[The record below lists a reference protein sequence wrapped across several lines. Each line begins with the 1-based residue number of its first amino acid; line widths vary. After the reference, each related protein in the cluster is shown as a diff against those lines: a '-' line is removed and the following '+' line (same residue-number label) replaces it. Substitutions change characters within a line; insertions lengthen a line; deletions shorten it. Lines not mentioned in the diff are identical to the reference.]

1 MVTSLLILFISF
13 SSLFA
18 AHSILPFT
26 LFLLYNAL
34 SGDLGI
40 KEQKIVDVLIV
51 DDKATGNSYFYSI
64 TNILADAVN
73 NLDSEKFKVTTNKSF
88 TNDISNILLAN
99 KKETDT
105 KSRIAKVLQLAHQQK
120 IYAGLS
126 IKDYINKNK
135 IV

>member
-1 MVTSLLILFISF
+1 M
-13 SSLFA
+13 
-18 AHSILPFT
+18 
-26 LFLLYNAL
+26 
-34 SGDLGI
+34 
-40 KEQKIVDVLIV
+40 
-51 DDKATGNSYFYSI
+51 
-64 TNILADAVN
+64 ADAVN

-99 KKETDT
+99 KKEIDT